1 MKLKGCL
8 VWVVVALSVALA
20 GSPALALDPIQ
31 SKSGFSGFVQP
42 GLGFLSI
49 KSNTV
54 AKVLSFDL
62 SEKRTSALDNNPDAE
77 NTVLVT
83 VPFKLAYTF
92 AGTGTELFFGTDIGD
107 MLAFDTA
114 QQLGIKQSI
123 GSLGVLQAGVLFS
136 GNVRVWKDPYVTGQS
151 RDDTDRKNVG
161 AQLVWDKVFG
171 SNLELEYSLRKVDIG
186 DEQSGQFLGLTP
198 SQQDRLD
205 RNGTIH
211 RFEAAYGFKL
221 GANHTLKPSV
231 AVFYE
236 DLDGE
241 AMANGGVDFR
251 MTYIWNSEPF
261 TLVANA
267 YVGYAEYDKSNPVF
281 DETRTDDRFGV
292 SGTIYYTNPWGY
304 SFLGSEPWRFFATGA
319 YFAVDSNTNFY
330 NQEAGLVMGGI
341 AFRWK

>member
-1 MKLKGCL
+1 MKLKGCF
-8 VWVVVALSVALA
+8 VFTAAVFLA
-20 GSPALALDPIQ
+20 VLAVSPALALDPIQ
-31 SKSGFSGFVQP
+31 PKSGFSGYVQP

-77 NTVLVT
+77 NTMLVT
-83 VPFKLAYTF
+83 LPFKIAYTF
-92 AGTGTELFFGTDIGD
+92 AGSGTELFLGTDIGD

-136 GNVRVWKDPYVTGQS
+136 GNVRVWKDPYVIGQS

-161 AQLVWDKVFG
+161 AQLVWDRIFG

-186 DEQSGQFLGLTP
+186 SEQSGQFLGLTP
-198 SQQDRLD
+198 GQQDRLD
-205 RNGTIH
+205 RNGTVH

-221 GANHTLKPSV
+221 GANHTLKPAIALS
-231 AVFYE
+231 YE

-241 AMANGGVDFR
+241 AMANGGVDLK

-261 TLVANA
+261 TVVANA

-281 DETRTDDRFGV
+281 NETREDDRFGI
-292 SGTIYYTNPWGY
+292 SGTVYYTNPWGY
-304 SFLGSEPWRFFATGA
+304 TFLGSEPWRFFATGA